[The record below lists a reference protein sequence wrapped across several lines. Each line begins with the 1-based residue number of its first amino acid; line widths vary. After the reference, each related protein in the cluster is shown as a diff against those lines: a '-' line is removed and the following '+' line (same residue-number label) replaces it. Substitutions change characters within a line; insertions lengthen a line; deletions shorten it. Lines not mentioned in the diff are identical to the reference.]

1 MSIDRSASEA
11 GRRAA
16 GGARIGGQPGR
27 AAGRPAGR
35 DGRDGRDGSRDL
47 GDRPIHQVRS
57 DGRIVG
63 EIRSDT
69 PIFVI
74 SVAAELAGMH
84 AQTLRSYDREGL
96 VSPRRTTGG
105 GRRYSQRDIELL
117 REVQQL
123 SQDAGV
129 NRAGIRRIMELENQV
144 DALRTRLEELTSE
157 LAALSAEPGA
167 GQTGPGERHHYPEAT
182 VFASRSDIVLWR
194 SPTTAV
200 VTWRR

>member
-1 MSIDRSASEA
+1 MAEYLRREPSA
-11 GRRAA
+11 
-16 GGARIGGQPGR
+16 
-27 AAGRPAGR
+27 
-35 DGRDGRDGSRDL
+35 
-47 GDRPIHQVRS
+47 DRPIHQVRS

-117 REVQQL
+117 QQVQAL
-123 SQDAGV
+123 SQDDGV
-129 NRAGIRRIMELENQV
+129 NRAGIRRIMQLENQV
-144 DALRTRLEELTSE
+144 DALQTRVAD
-157 LAALSAEPGA
+157 LAAELEQARAALAARRRAPGDA
-167 GQTGPGERHHYPEAT
+167 MVP
-182 VFASRSDIVLWR
+182 WR
-194 SPTTAV
+194 STTTAI
-200 VTWRR
+200 VTWRSDG